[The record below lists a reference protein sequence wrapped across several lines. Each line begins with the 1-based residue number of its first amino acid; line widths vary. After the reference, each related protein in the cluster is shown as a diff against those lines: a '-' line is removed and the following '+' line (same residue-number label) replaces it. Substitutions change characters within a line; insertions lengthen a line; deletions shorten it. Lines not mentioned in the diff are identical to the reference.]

1 MTSLRIIKGRKIDG
15 ISLNSMVLLSFLLH
29 ALILSIIFLSPSWPK
44 PRWTFGPV
52 YTVDLVSVSP
62 QFIESKE
69 IPSSAEKVID
79 LGSRNHA
86 VVIKKKVD
94 DVLSNRAN
102 KLETKKK
109 VATDTVG
116 KAIEDIRQKT
126 MVRHDSSLQVSS
138 RGDVEV
144 TMKMKVYYSVIWS
157 KIREQ
162 WAFPEGILQ
171 KNDYETIIA
180 VTILRNGIVADID
193 FEKRSGNQYFDESA
207 AKAIRKASPLPALP
221 EWLRGSSLE
230 IGVRFHASELR

>member
-1 MTSLRIIKGRKIDG
+1 MTSLKMIKGRKTDG

-52 YTVDLVSVSP
+52 YTVDLVSVP
-62 QFIESKE
+62 AQFIENKE
-69 IPSSAEKVID
+69 IRSSSDKIID

-86 VVIKKKVD
+86 VVIKKQVD
-94 DVLSNRAN
+94 DVLSARTD
-102 KLETKKK
+102 KLETQKK
-109 VATDTVG
+109 VTTDAVD

-126 MVRHDSSLQVSS
+126 TAQHDSSLQVSS
-138 RGDVEV
+138 RGDVEM

-162 WAFPEGILQ
+162 WAFPEGILS
-171 KNDYETIIA
+171 KDDYEAIIA
-180 VTILRNGIVADID
+180 ITILRNGNIADLE
-193 FEKRSGNQYFDESA
+193 FEKRSGNRYFDESA
-207 AKAIRKASPLPALP
+207 VKAIRKASPLPALP

-230 IGVRFHASELR
+230 VGVRFHASELR